1 MILIRLV
8 LGLGLFI
15 SSLIAGWALGRRGIL
30 TESRARALLHAVVK
44 YVAPVVLTLSFWRL
58 QIRAPGPW
66 LLPLIG
72 ALVSA
77 STLLPAWACT
87 RAAPLT
93 GPQKGSVLTSAFFS
107 NLGFFGAFV
116 AFALRG
122 EEAYGLAT
130 LYLVYFSPCF
140 YSLGFALARRFGAG
154 RREVQPPDELR
165 WYPFAGMAIGLALNL
180 LNVPRPAF
188 CEPVNRVL
196 IPLDT
201 ILHVAAIGSQL
212 SLRLPR
218 RWLRVSLAMSAI
230 KFWWSPLVGWGL
242 ASAFGLEGLPRFIV
256 LLQAAMPVGVSP
268 LMLSILFGLD
278 RRLTNSLFVFTTLLA
293 VPWLLVY
300 LPWIR

>member
-1 MILIRLV
+1 MILIRLI

-15 SSLIAGWALGRRGIL
+15 SSLIAGWALGRRGVL
-30 TESRARALLHAVVK
+30 TESRARTLLYVVVK
-44 YVAPVVLTLSFWRL
+44 YLAPVVLTLSFWRL
-58 QIRAPGPW
+58 QIRALGPW

-72 ALVSA
+72 CLVSL
-77 STLLPAWACT
+77 STLLPAWAYT

-122 EEAYGLAT
+122 EEAYGLAA
-130 LYLVYFSPCF
+130 LYLIYFSPCF
-140 YSLGFALARRFGAG
+140 YSLGFALARRFGSG
-154 RREVQPPDELR
+154 RQGIQLPDELR
-165 WYPFAGMAIGLALNL
+165 WYPFVGMAIGLTLNL
-180 LNVPRPAF
+180 LGIPRPAL
-188 CEPVNRVL
+188 CESVNRAL

-201 ILHVAAIGSQL
+201 VLYVVAIGSQL

-218 RWLRVSLAMSAI
+218 RWLGVSLAMSAI

-256 LLQAAMPVGVSP
+256 LLQAAMPVGISP